1 MEKLIE
7 TFFSFMCHQD
17 KDILISVYDKFI
29 PLCPRCI
36 GLQVGFFISP
46 IIFFFNR
53 CQNLFLNTKIRFT
66 LIILTS
72 LAGLHWLLGGQEIVT
87 PDSLSRFITGFFS
100 GSGFGILLISF
111 TRKIESYY
119 FNQRKKVIIKFSVII
134 LLIVSGILV
143 KEVQLFELALFTIVL
158 NNIYIIGYSLTLLK
172 INHIKLQKQEVVK

>member
-7 TFFSFMCHQD
+7 TFFSFICHQD
-17 KDILISVYDKFI
+17 KDILISIYDEFI

-53 CQNLFLNTKIRFT
+53 CQNPKIRFT

-134 LLIVSGILV
+134 LLILSGILV

-172 INHIKLQKQEVVK
+172 TNHIKLQKQEVVK

>member
-46 IIFFFNR
+46 IVFFLR
-53 CQNLFLNTKIRFT
+53 RYQNLVLNTEIRFA

-72 LAGLHWLLGGQEIVT
+72 LAGIHWLLGDYEIVT
-87 PDSLSRFITGFFS
+87 PNSLSRFITGFFS

-111 TRKIESYY
+111 TRKFESYY

>member
-1 MEKLIE
+1 MYWASGWIFYLSN
-7 TFFSFMCHQD
+7 F
-17 KDILISVYDKFI
+17 
-29 PLCPRCI
+29 
-36 GLQVGFFISP
+36 
-46 IIFFFNR
+46 FFFNR

-100 GSGFGILLISF
+100 GSGFGILLISVTKTF
-111 TRKIESYY
+111 DSYHSDE
-119 FNQRKKVIIKFSVII
+119 RRIISIKFLVII
-134 LLIVSGILV
+134 LLILSGILV